1 MVSAILG
8 GPLIDGTG
16 RDPVANGIVVIDGGR
31 IAAAGAADAI
41 ALPKGA
47 LVFDAAGRTI
57 LPGFVD
63 CHLHCT
69 YRARDHKEHLK
80 TPPTYNLFK
89 SQEILRDTLECGV
102 TTARD
107 TGGADAG
114 FRKAIEDG
122 IIAGPRLQV
131 AIAMICQSGGHA
143 DCWVPAGFR
152 VPKRFWLPDHV
163 ADGVDGVRKV
173 ARELLMAGADFL
185 KICTTGGIT
194 SVTDDYDETQFSIE
208 EIRVAVAEAAA
219 RGTGVAVHAEGLA
232 GIKLALGAE
241 GIYSLEHGWF
251 FDEECLDMML
261 AQGTWWVPTLA
272 LVPEGVK
279 HREANPDWDAQ
290 GLADEARK
298 EEVIVARLR
307 EQIPLFKHARE
318 KGLKIAMG
326 TDQSHRL
333 LTGENLVE
341 LAYMVEFLGMTP
353 MEAIV
358 SATETAAKCLNMPD
372 VGTLEAGKLAD
383 AVVFDGDPLADI
395 AAMREA
401 GRFHLVMKGGEVFK
415 DTLAEGAAGRPA
427 EEKRASA

>member
-1 MVSAILG
+1 MVRAILG

-16 RDPVANGIVVIDGGR
+16 RDPIAQGIVVIDDGR
-31 IAAAGAADAI
+31 IAACGSQSKI
-41 ALPKGA
+41 AVPKGA
-47 LVFDAAGRTI
+47 EVLDAAGRTI

-63 CHLHCT
+63 CHVHTT
-69 YRARDHKEHLK
+69 YRARDYKEHLN

-89 SQEILRDTLECGV
+89 SQDILRATLECGI

-107 TGGADAG
+107 VGGADAG
-114 FRKAIEDG
+114 FKKAIEDG
-122 IIAGPRLQV
+122 IIVGPRLQV
-131 AIAMICQSGGHA
+131 VISMISQTGGHA

-152 VPKRFWLPDHV
+152 VPKRFWLPEHV
-163 ADGVDGVRKV
+163 VDGVDAMRRV
-173 ARELLMAGADFL
+173 AREFLMAGADYL

-194 SVTDDYDETQFSIE
+194 SVTDDFDETQLSID

-219 RGTGVAVHAEGLA
+219 RGKGVAVHAEGLG
-232 GIKLALGAE
+232 GIKLALHAG

-251 FDEECLDMML
+251 FDEECLDLML
-261 AQGTWWVPTLA
+261 EQGTWWVPTLA

-279 HREANPDWDAQ
+279 HRATDAKWDKA
-290 GLADEARK
+290 GLADEASK
-298 EEVIVARLR
+298 EAEIVARLKG
-307 EQIPLFKHARE
+307 QMPLYKHARE

-341 LAYMVEFLGMTP
+341 LGYMVEYLGMTE

-358 SATETAAKCLNMPD
+358 AATRTAAECLRLAD
-372 VGTLEAGKLAD
+372 VGTLEAGKRAD
-383 AVVFDGDPLADI
+383 VVVYDGDPLSDI

-401 GRFHLVMKGGEVFK
+401 ERFHLVMKDGTAFK
-415 DTLAEGAAGRPA
+415 DTLADGKAGRRPA
-427 EEKRASA
+427 AASA